1 MGIVKTRNSVL
12 LMPSYQ
18 TIGLSKNEPVKSPLL
33 IKKNGMIKAYV
44 KYIQDKLIRKIIKKI
59 RKIAVDRKVIEVYK
73 RGRCILPKTNNIMIA
88 KRLIFLWT
96 LEGFLNFIRCEMA

>member
-44 KYIQDKLIRKIIKKI
+44 KYI
-59 RKIAVDRKVIEVYK
+59 
-73 RGRCILPKTNNIMIA
+73 
-88 KRLIFLWT
+88 
-96 LEGFLNFIRCEMA
+96 